1 MWSFDVWLLKSLW
14 QDMLRFDVWLP
25 SRFISVTEF
34 AKKLENKKHHKE
46 KEEWT
51 YQNHV
56 QIQNKR
62 AIVLPKIPVV
72 MKESMYTT

>member
-1 MWSFDVWLLKSLW
+1 
-14 QDMLRFDVWLP
+14 MLRFDVWLP

-51 YQNHV
+51 YQNHFPDS
-56 QIQNKR
+56 NER
-62 AIVLPKIPVV
+62 AIVLPKITVV
-72 MKESMYTT
+72 MKEFLYTT